1 MNITYAN
8 RRSLK
13 SSILVKSV
21 KESTHT
27 HRKRKKLG
35 RHKCR
40 GIGSIT
46 QLTLV
51 NKLTGVRP
59 PLYYQRINRAHTS
72 HILEPRHLFLCRFL
86 TKFVELMKENFPS
99 AHLGPPPRRAGRPL
113 LSAAGPWGGSPHPP
127 LSVGP
132 QGVACAFNWHVP
144 SPSRTYFLR
153 ESRPLRV
160 TGRRCSRKGYG
171 DRVVRGGRPGPAG
184 SDGRPGARARP
195 RGPPRRA
202 P

>member
-13 SSILVKSV
+13 SSIHVKSV

-59 PLYYQRINRAHTS
+59 PLYYQRINMAHTS
-72 HILEPRHLFLCRFL
+72 HILEPRHFLCRFL

-99 AHLGPPPRRAGRPL
+99 VHSGPRLAARGAPCCPPRDPGAVRHTPHF
-113 LSAAGPWGGSPHPP
+113 LSAHRALPVPLIGMYQVLPGRISSVSP
-127 LSVGP
+127 
-132 QGVACAFNWHVP
+132 
-144 SPSRTYFLR
+144 
-153 ESRPLRV
+153 
-160 TGRRCSRKGYG
+160 
-171 DRVVRGGRPGPAG
+171 DR
-184 SDGRPGARARP
+184 
-195 RGPPRRA
+195 
-202 P
+202 